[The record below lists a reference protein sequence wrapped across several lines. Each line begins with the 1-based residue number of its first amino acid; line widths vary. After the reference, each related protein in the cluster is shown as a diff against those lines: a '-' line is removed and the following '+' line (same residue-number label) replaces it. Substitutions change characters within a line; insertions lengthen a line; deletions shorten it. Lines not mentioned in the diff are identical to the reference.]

1 MAGEPTTQTSTTQ
14 ISIVPID
21 PISHI
26 TSHRPTDEA
35 AKTVANWYATET
47 MELNFGDY
55 VGRPNENVV
64 AHREQL
70 SALFADG
77 WYVVAVSNSQ
87 ASGEWKKVTTRTELQ
102 SVHQLA
108 HDLDTM
114 LGMENVKQTVKGKSQ
129 SSSQSSSQASSQS
142 SSESQSQNSSET
154 SSQASSK
161 SKSVSRAGYNVWYGR
176 DQTSTQASG
185 ISKSINTGVARA
197 TSVGSANDSANEKAT
212 GTSQDSYQDSTQT
225 SSQKSSQTSSQKSSQ
240 SSSQGSTTI
249 TEDGDPYYCAW
260 MKIKLQRKR
269 MQSDKV
275 LQSMVDTLVS
285 QFNDGRTINIDR
297 YDELVS
303 LYALLLN
310 RVETEGNALLDDSMD
325 FMPFFDDIKAKVEDA
340 LAKLAEVASNLPT
353 DWMQSRIDEINR
365 RFDAIKGQE
374 QAKYTSM
381 GMWNTSMS
389 ASVDAGVE
397 RERQYALNN
406 LRDEM
411 VTLKIEAF
419 GKIADI
425 TASVGNNLIGAQVRI
440 FEALQQKK
448 IEPINMRNTVFKWML
463 DFMERREDPYPQIDE
478 LPTVAERLGY
488 SGGIAFP
495 SQQGA

>member
-1 MAGEPTTQTSTTQ
+1 
-14 ISIVPID
+14 
-21 PISHI
+21 
-26 TSHRPTDEA
+26 
-35 AKTVANWYATET
+35 
-47 MELNFGDY
+47 
-55 VGRPNENVV
+55 
-64 AHREQL
+64 
-70 SALFADG
+70 
-77 WYVVAVSNSQ
+77 
-87 ASGEWKKVTTRTELQ
+87 
-102 SVHQLA
+102 
-108 HDLDTM
+108 
-114 LGMENVKQTVKGKSQ
+114 
-129 SSSQSSSQASSQS
+129 
-142 SSESQSQNSSET
+142 
-154 SSQASSK
+154 
-161 SKSVSRAGYNVWYGR
+161 
-176 DQTSTQASG
+176 
-185 ISKSINTGVARA
+185 
-197 TSVGSANDSANEKAT
+197 
-212 GTSQDSYQDSTQT
+212 
-225 SSQKSSQTSSQKSSQ
+225 
-240 SSSQGSTTI
+240 
-249 TEDGDPYYCAW
+249 

-285 QFNDGRTINIDR
+285 QFNNGRTINIDR